1 MKDFTRR
8 EFIKDAAILTTGT
21 LTFGMLP
28 ELANGGRR
36 MANEKNLLIRN
47 TKIFN
52 PDGTVSESDI
62 LISGDKISKIGKL
75 GKVEGAEVIDGRGKF
90 AVPGF
95 VNAHTHASMTLLR
108 SYADDKAL
116 MDWLTKDIW
125 PIEAKMVRE
134 DIYCGAALAAV
145 EMIKSGTTAFADMY
159 GPFME
164 EVAKVVDESGLRG
177 ALCQGIIGIADG
189 DENARLALD
198 MYVDRIDRYIAEYY
212 LELGGK
218 VDAIVFTATIGERSD
233 EIRRTVSQKLNYL
246 GFAIDEQ
253 KNLAEMPKRHT
264 DISAEGSKPV
274 WVIRT
279 DESEEMIRRASAIL
293 DTDGDGKVSDE
304 EIANA

>member
-189 DENARLALD
+189 EKKLAANIELYKNCNDAADGRVKIMFGPHAIYTLPTQRENSAR
-198 MYVDRIDRYIAEYY
+198 
-212 LELGGK
+212 K
-218 VDAIVFTATIGERSD
+218 FTFT
-233 EIRRTVSQKLNYL
+233 
-246 GFAIDEQ
+246 
-253 KNLAEMPKRHT
+253 
-264 DISAEGSKPV
+264 
-274 WVIRT
+274 
-279 DESEEMIRRASAIL
+279 
-293 DTDGDGKVSDE
+293 
-304 EIANA
+304 